1 MNICSYVC
9 IMNAIPSDIRKLEK
23 AAYILKTVAHPARL
37 AIVDMLR
44 KGKKLSVTE
53 ICDALD
59 MEQSLTSHHLNTMKL
74 KGILSCERDGKQ
86 VYYYLKEK
94 DVAKVLDCIENC
106 NCNM

>member
-1 MNICSYVC
+1 
-9 IMNAIPSDIRKLEK
+9 MNAVLTHIDKLEK
-23 AAYILKTVAHPARL
+23 AAFILKTVAHPARL

-44 KGKKLSVTE
+44 KGRKLSVTE
-53 ICDALD
+53 ISGNVG

-74 KGILSCERDGKQ
+74 KGILGCERDGKQ

-94 DVAKVLDCIENC
+94 DVAKVIDCIEHC

>member
-1 MNICSYVC
+1 
-9 IMNAIPSDIRKLEK
+9 MNATISPIEKLEK

-44 KGKKLSVTE
+44 KGRKLSVSE
-53 ICDALD
+53 ISENLN
-59 MEQSLTSHHLNTMKL
+59 MEQSLTSHHLNNMKL
-74 KGILSCERDGKQ
+74 KGILACERDGKQ
-86 VYYYLKEK
+86 IFYHLKEK